1 MKYMHLS
8 LISAYSNSDDDDD
21 DDDDDEWYVCIINY
35 QWYESYI

>member
-21 DDDDDEWYVCIINY
+21 DDDDDE
-35 QWYESYI
+35 